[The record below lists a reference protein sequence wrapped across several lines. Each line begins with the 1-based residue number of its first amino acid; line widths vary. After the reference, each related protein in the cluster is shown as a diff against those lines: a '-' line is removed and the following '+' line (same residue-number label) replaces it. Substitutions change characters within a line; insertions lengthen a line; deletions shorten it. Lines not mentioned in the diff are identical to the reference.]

1 MEEALSH
8 TGILQVFVSLQWLIF
23 FSPPFNTCMGP
34 TASFP
39 LIRHTRSADASSV
52 AACWECANK
61 A

>member
-23 FSPPFNTCMGP
+23 FPPPFNTCMGP

-39 LIRHTRSADASSV
+39 LIRHTRSANASSV
-52 AACWECANK
+52 AACRECANK